1 MKPKKIGFLG
11 LFGQQNLG
19 NDCAL
24 QAILCHVRKYLPD
37 AEVLCICTGPED
49 ISVRYN
55 ISTFPIRVMS
65 DKVWPGQ
72 LNFFLKLLRKV
83 FIRIPMEL
91 LHWVKAYKAL
101 KGTHMLVFPGTGLL
115 IDYSTSPFSY
125 PYYVFKWSIIARLH
139 RSKLLIVSVGAGP
152 IYHPLS
158 RWFIKLGL
166 SLADYR
172 CYRDGF
178 SKQYIEGIGFE
189 TKRDLVY
196 PDLAFSLPRAV
207 MPECNNRDRQRPVIG
222 VGLLDYYGQGSLR
235 PSNLRRTS
243 GEEIYSNYLNK
254 VGAFMTW
261 LLENKYTVRVLIGDI
276 LYDSSVKQDLMDLLK
291 KHESSFEEGQ
301 IINEP
306 IFTVEQLLSQLA
318 GTDIVVS
325 PRFHNIV
332 LALMLN
338 KPVISLSYNE
348 KFDALMN
355 EFGLAEYCQGI
366 DHFDV
371 DKLIE
376 QFIKLEKNAE
386 NLKPRIKQK
395 TEEYRRALD
404 EQYAFI
410 FKNA

>member
-1 MKPKKIGFLG
+1 
-11 LFGQQNLG
+11 
-19 NDCAL
+19 
-24 QAILCHVRKYLPD
+24 
-37 AEVLCICTGPED
+37 
-49 ISVRYN
+49 
-55 ISTFPIRVMS
+55 
-65 DKVWPGQ
+65 
-72 LNFFLKLLRKV
+72 
-83 FIRIPMEL
+83 
-91 LHWVKAYKAL
+91 
-101 KGTHMLVFPGTGLL
+101 
-115 IDYSTSPFSY
+115 
-125 PYYVFKWSIIARLH
+125 
-139 RSKLLIVSVGAGP
+139 
-152 IYHPLS
+152 
-158 RWFIKLGL
+158 
-166 SLADYR
+166 
-172 CYRDGF
+172 
-178 SKQYIEGIGFE
+178 
-189 TKRDLVY
+189 
-196 PDLAFSLPRAV
+196 
-207 MPECNNRDRQRPVIG
+207 
-222 VGLLDYYGQGSLR
+222 
-235 PSNLRRTS
+235 
-243 GEEIYSNYLNK
+243 
-254 VGAFMTW
+254 MTW